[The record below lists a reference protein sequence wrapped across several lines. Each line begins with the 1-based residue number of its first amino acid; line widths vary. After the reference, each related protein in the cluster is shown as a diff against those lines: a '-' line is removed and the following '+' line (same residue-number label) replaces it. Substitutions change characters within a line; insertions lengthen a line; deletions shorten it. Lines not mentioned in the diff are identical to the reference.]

1 MSGRSANLFAAQPFG
16 RATRPWSMPSWDAP
30 PSFVEYVRTRHAE
43 LLRFAHVLCGDPHLA
58 ADLVQDALER
68 VGISWH
74 RIQRQD
80 DPEGYLRRTIVHRY
94 VSRWRAL
101 RRERLV
107 AELPERQHVDVEPA
121 DGELWTLLTT
131 LPPRQRA
138 VVVLRFYQD
147 LSAAQIAE
155 VMGCT
160 VGTVKSNGSRALAKL
175 RAGLSSRTNISTRD
189 GGS

>member
-1 MSGRSANLFAAQPFG
+1 
-16 RATRPWSMPSWDAP
+16 
-30 PSFVEYVRTRHAE
+30 VEYVRSRHAE

-68 VGISWH
+68 VGVAWQ

-80 DPEGYLRRTIVHRY
+80 DPEGYLRRIIVHRY

-107 AELPERQHVDVEPA
+107 ADLPERRHIDAEPA
-121 DGELWTLLTT
+121 DRELWGLLAA

-138 VVVLRFYQD
+138 VLALRFYED
-147 LSAAQIAE
+147 LTEAHIAD
-155 VMGCT
+155 VLGCSI
-160 VGTVKSNGSRALAKL
+160 GTVKSTSSRALSKL
-175 RAGLSSRTNISTRD
+175 RSGLSRRARMSTED
-189 GGS
+189 GVS

>member
-1 MSGRSANLFAAQPFG
+1 
-16 RATRPWSMPSWDAP
+16 MPSWEAP
-30 PSFVEYVRTRHAE
+30 PSFVEYVRSRHAE

-68 VGISWH
+68 VGVAWL

-80 DPEGYLRRTIVHRY
+80 DPEGYLRRVIVHRY

-107 AELPERQHVDVEPA
+107 ADLPERRHIDAEPA
-121 DGELWTLLTT
+121 DRELWGLLAA

-138 VVVLRFYQD
+138 VLALRFYED
-147 LSAAQIAE
+147 LSEAQIAD
-155 VMGCT
+155 VLGCS
-160 VGTVKSNGSRALAKL
+160 VGTVKSTSSRALTKL
-175 RAGLSSRTNISTRD
+175 RTGLAHRARMSTGD
-189 GGS
+189 GVS